1 MKPFDLGSNKK
12 MSASPVS
19 QVFSPSNNGVS
30 VFRRKKEK
38 RGITFSMM
46 LVGASGT
53 GKTTFANN
61 LLEST
66 IFPHRYQQDVPASTN
81 NENVKIIQPTKVVTF
96 NSMNGIPSYM
106 SAFDPASPFLEPGIT
121 VTSTALEITT
131 KSSEDID
138 SATPEKINFF
148 LTDTLGLGEN
158 LNNGICFDEIA
169 SYLEQQFDSVLAEE
183 TRIKRNPRFQD
194 TRVHVALYFIEPTG
208 HGLRELDVEIMK
220 RLSRYTNVL
229 PIVARADSFTPDEL
243 TRFKKRIMEDIDR
256 FNVPIYKF
264 EVDENEDDLETIE
277 ENKALAR
284 LQPFAIIC
292 ADQRDNATGKY
303 YREYPW
309 GKIDIDNENISDLK
323 LLKRVLF
330 GSHLQEFK
338 DTTQNLLYENYRA
351 EKLASVPAWDI
362 ENNEVIDTSINDEN
376 NEGNSSGLMKG
387 LTRNSTAPSLS
398 NFASLINTGKF
409 KSQQSLAIPP
419 QSETP
424 STPRLTGVDEGDESR
439 ASISASSQKSTPANI
454 QTSPERTKLRNISE
468 NIPYML
474 QHERI
479 VARKQKLEE
488 LEAQSAKELQK
499 RIQELERKAIEL
511 KMKEKLLRQNSHSQS
526 QESIQT
532 NTTKQNSTSG
542 GAYIKKEETYN
553 DLASI
558 ISKKE

>member
-1 MKPFDLGSNKK
+1 MSIS
-12 MSASPVS
+12 SAS
-19 QVFSPSNNGVS
+19 QVLSPNMNHVGTL
-30 VFRRKKEK
+30 RRKKEK
-38 RGITFSMM
+38 RGITFSLM

-66 IFPHRYQQDVPASTN
+66 VFPHRYQQDVPASTN
-81 NENVKIIQPTKVVTF
+81 NENVKIVQPTKVVTF
-96 NSMNGIPSYM
+96 NSSNGIPSYM
-106 SAFDPASPFLEPGIT
+106 SPFDPASPFLEPGIT

-131 KSSEDID
+131 KANDDGDNSV
-138 SATPEKINFF
+138 PEKINFF

-158 LNNGICFDEIA
+158 LNNELCFDEIV

-183 TRIKRNPRFQD
+183 TRIRRNPRFQD

-208 HGLRELDVEIMK
+208 HGLRELDVETMK

-229 PIVARADSFTPDEL
+229 PIISRADSFSPEEL
-243 TRFKKRIMEDIDR
+243 KRFKKNIMEDIDR

-277 ENKALAR
+277 ENRALANI
-284 LQPFAIIC
+284 QPFSIIC
-292 ADQRDNATGKY
+292 ADQRDSVTGKY
-303 YREYPW
+303 YRQYPW

-351 EKLASVPAWDI
+351 EKLASVPSWDI
-362 ENNEVIDTSINDEN
+362 EYSTVSDQGAAEDPNTSATNN
-376 NEGNSSGLMKG
+376 GNIMNG

-409 KSQQSLAIPP
+409 KSQQSLAVPP
-419 QSETP
+419 QSDTPETP
-424 STPRLTGVDEGDESR
+424 KLNSVDEKDEVSTLPSVNSPR
-439 ASISASSQKSTPANI
+439 SISAKI

-468 NIPYML
+468 NVPYML

-479 VARKQKLEE
+479 LARKQNLEE

-499 RIQELERKAIEL
+499 RIQELEKKAIEL
-511 KMKEKLLRQNSHSQS
+511 KMKEKLLRQNSLTHFQS
-526 QESIQT
+526 QESI
-532 NTTKQNSTSG
+532 NSSATRQQSVSG
-542 GAYIKKEETYN
+542 TVNIKKEETYN

-558 ISKKE
+558 VSKRD

>member
-1 MKPFDLGSNKK
+1 

-38 RGITFSMM
+38 RGITFSIM

-66 IFPHRYQQDVPASTN
+66 IFPHRYHQDVPASTN

-106 SAFDPASPFLEPGIT
+106 SPFDPASPFLEPGIT

-362 ENNEVIDTSINDEN
+362 ENNEVPDTSIDDEN
-376 NEGNSSGLMKG
+376 NEGNSSALMKG

-424 STPRLTGVDEGDESR
+424 STPRLTGVDEGDESH
-439 ASISASSQKSTPANI
+439 ASISASSQKSTPLNI